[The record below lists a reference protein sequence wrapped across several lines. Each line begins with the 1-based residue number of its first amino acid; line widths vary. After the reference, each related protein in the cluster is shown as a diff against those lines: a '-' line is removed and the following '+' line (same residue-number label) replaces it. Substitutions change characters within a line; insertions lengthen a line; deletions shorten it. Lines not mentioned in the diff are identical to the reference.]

1 MKTNILAAAAFLL
14 LLGTAGGIERESL
27 PLLPGLCLM
36 ALALAVFGATIH
48 HINRRKEVHTMHTK
62 REIVHYLADI
72 NTPANLN
79 NIRGFVHRQFLK
91 TPDSIQPG
99 YFDECL
105 TLLPDVPER
114 VLPDLYSIMLGLA
127 KEEKTCR

>member
-48 HINRRKEVHTMHTK
+48 HINRRKEVHTMHTPSAK
-62 REIVHYLADI
+62 L
-72 NTPANLN
+72 
-79 NIRGFVHRQFLK
+79 
-91 TPDSIQPG
+91 SITWQTSTRL
-99 YFDECL
+99 L
-105 TLLPDVPER
+105 T
-114 VLPDLYSIMLGLA
+114 
-127 KEEKTCR
+127 